1 MSTTLVP
8 SLFFRSDTRLF
19 VTRRL
24 PVVWGVTDAGLS
36 SLATFVAGI
45 FASRY
50 LAPATLGAYALVFS
64 ASVVAA
70 IIPTQLIFVP
80 GETAAIAQPND
91 VRLLA
96 MRRTLLLG
104 GGTTLLASLAVSLAW
119 IIIPGTIP
127 ATIVAAL
134 VLTGCVCSLASPIQ
148 DHVRRMLHLSGRS
161 GVAAL
166 VSLIHAMVVI
176 GTIAVAMRLR
186 VAPEWVPFGALALGN
201 IASLLFGVAMSGLG
215 DSREA
220 PVLTGA
226 QLVVAGRWLLV
237 VGLLA
242 PGTAFLVASIV
253 ARVSGPATLGYA
265 EACRQVAQPLLV
277 FATGLSTVIG
287 PRLTAAAHERSA
299 GRARRNARAFL
310 LLMALVGIPYLLI
323 AGHAGRWNPLAT
335 LLPNAYA
342 IPGLVLA
349 TLAANV
355 LNGLNFSQRAELLGA
370 GQARTLARVEVAGN
384 VMRMGVAAMAGAL
397 QSFAI
402 PVGLIVLGVVR
413 VIGYSRNLKRHY
425 GDRPAIIPSSLR

>member
-8 SLFFRSDTRLF
+8 SIFLRPDTRLL
-19 VTRRL
+19 VARRL

-50 LAPATLGAYALVFS
+50 LDPATLGAYALVFS

-70 IIPTQLIFVP
+70 IIPTQLFFVP
-80 GETAAIAQPND
+80 GETAAIALPD
-91 VRLLA
+91 DTRLLA

-104 GGTTLLASLAVSLAW
+104 GGTNVVAALAVSLAW
-119 IIIPGTIP
+119 LIIPGTIP
-127 ATIVAAL
+127 AAAVAAL
-134 VLTGCVCSLASPIQ
+134 VITGCACALVSPIQ

-166 VSLIHAMVVI
+166 LSWIHAVVVI
-176 GTIAVAMRLR
+176 GTIAVAMSIE
-186 VAPEWVPFGALALGN
+186 VAPEWIPFGALGAGN
-201 IASLLFGVAMSGLG
+201 IVSLLVGVAMSRLD

-220 PVLTGA
+220 PAFTAA
-226 QLVVAGRWLLV
+226 QLAVAGRWLLV

-242 PGTAFLVASIV
+242 PGTAFLVATIV
-253 ARVSGPATLGYA
+253 AHVSGPATLGYS

-287 PRLTAAAHERSA
+287 PRLTAAAQERSST
-299 GRARRNARAFL
+299 RARRSTRTFFV
-310 LLMALVGIPYLLI
+310 LMATVGVPYLLI
-323 AGHAGRWNPLAT
+323 AGRAGWWNPLAT

-370 GQARTLARVEVAGN
+370 GEARTLARVEVGGN
-384 VMRMGVAAMAGAL
+384 VLRIGVAAMAGAL

-413 VIGYSRNLKRHY
+413 VIGYTRNLKRHY
-425 GDRPAIIPSSLR
+425 GGERA

>member
-1 MSTTLVP
+1 
-8 SLFFRSDTRLF
+8 
-19 VTRRL
+19 
-24 PVVWGVTDAGLS
+24 
-36 SLATFVAGI
+36 
-45 FASRY
+45 
-50 LAPATLGAYALVFS
+50 
-64 ASVVAA
+64 
-70 IIPTQLIFVP
+70 
-80 GETAAIAQPND
+80 
-91 VRLLA
+91 
-96 MRRTLLLG
+96 
-104 GGTTLLASLAVSLAW
+104 
-119 IIIPGTIP
+119 
-127 ATIVAAL
+127 
-134 VLTGCVCSLASPIQ
+134 
-148 DHVRRMLHLSGRS
+148 
-161 GVAAL
+161 
-166 VSLIHAMVVI
+166 
-176 GTIAVAMRLR
+176 
-186 VAPEWVPFGALALGN
+186 
-201 IASLLFGVAMSGLG
+201 
-215 DSREA
+215 
-220 PVLTGA
+220 LTGA

-253 ARVSGPATLGYA
+253 AHVSGPATLGYA

-323 AGHAGRWNPLAT
+323 AGQTGRWNPLAT

-402 PVGLIVLGVVR
+402 PVGLIVLGIVR

-425 GDRPAIIPSSLR
+425 GAAPTIIPSSLR